1 MSLQKAIVSIPQRT
15 RERDMATSREKN
27 PIRIPINN
35 VLLGND
41 YTGKL
46 YVGAQ
51 RCEVNLLLDTG
62 SSTLAVEQ
70 RSYDPRKDPDAKVTN
85 LVQEVAYGDGSKWIG
100 SVVQTDMTVSASS
113 RSIELPGVSVAVAYH
128 ETANMFGKAQ
138 GILGLAYQRLDDA
151 IDVHKPTVPPKYT
164 PNDVRAGHRVFV
176 EPYFTQLERSGLVVD
191 KYAFYTRR
199 SVRRASANPASDPM
213 NNGFL
218 IIGGGEEAKD
228 LYKGSF
234 KTALVL
240 SDDWYSVNLRQV
252 IVGGAEPI
260 GVPPPRQQDHVPT
273 NAIVDSGTNGLD
285 LNPSIFEAILKKLP
299 PAQARLVRS
308 QQTPAANIDL
318 AQWPTLTFVLQG
330 PREDIRLDVTPEQYW
345 QIDAFEVGNAYC
357 TLWRGTDPQSTLGL
371 PLMNGYFTIFDGAAN
386 KGLGVVKFA
395 TAR

>member
-1 MSLQKAIVSIPQRT
+1 
-15 RERDMATSREKN
+15 MAKGKGKD

-35 VLLGND
+35 VLLGDD

-70 RSYDPRKDPDAKVTN
+70 KSYDPRKDPNAKVTN
-85 LVQEVAYGDGSKWIG
+85 LVQEVSYGDHSRWIG

-113 RSIELPGVSVAVAYH
+113 RSIDLPGVSVAVAYH

-138 GILGLAYQRLDDA
+138 GILGLAYQSLDDA

-164 PNDVRAGHRVFV
+164 PNDFRAGHRVFV
-176 EPYFTQLERSGLVVD
+176 EPYFTQLEKSGLVVD

-199 SVRRASANPASDPM
+199 SVRRASANPANDPM

-252 IVGGAEPI
+252 IVGNSDPV
-260 GVPPPRQQDHVPT
+260 GVAPPRQQDHVPT
-273 NAIVDSGTNGLD
+273 NAIVDSGTNGLN
-285 LNPSIFEAILKKLP
+285 LNPILFEAILKKLT
-299 PAQARLVRS
+299 PAQAQLVRS
-308 QQTPAANIDL
+308 QQTPAANVDL

-330 PREDIRLDVTPEQYW
+330 LSGDIALEVAPEQYW
-345 QIDAFEVGNAYC
+345 QMDAFEVGNAYC
-357 TLWRGTDPQSTLGL
+357 TLWRGSDPATTLGL

-395 TAR
+395 TAK

>member
-1 MSLQKAIVSIPQRT
+1 MES
-15 RERDMATSREKN
+15 DMAKSKVKN

-35 VLLGND
+35 TLLGDD

-51 RCEVNLLLDTG
+51 RSEVSLLLDTG

-70 RSYDPRKDPDAKVTN
+70 KSYDPRKDPKAKVTN
-85 LVQEVAYGDGSKWIG
+85 LVQEVAYGDGSNWIG
-100 SVVQTDMTVSASS
+100 SVVQTDMTVSASDK
-113 RSIELPGVSVAVAYH
+113 SIDLPGVAVAVAYH
-128 ETANMFGKAQ
+128 ESVSMFGKAQ
-138 GILGLAYQRLDDA
+138 GILGLAYQALDDA

-176 EPYFTQLERSGLVVD
+176 EPYFTQLEKAGLVVD

-199 SVRRASANPASDPM
+199 SVLRASADPINDPM

-252 IVGGAEPI
+252 IVGSADPI
-260 GVPPPRQQDHVPT
+260 GVSPPTHQDQVPT

-285 LNPSIFEAILKKLP
+285 LNPTLFEAILKKLT
-299 PAQARLVRS
+299 PAQAQLVRS
-308 QQTPAANIDL
+308 QQTPAANVNL

-330 PREDIRLDVTPEQYW
+330 VGGDIRLDVTPDQYW
-345 QIDAFEVGNAYC
+345 QMDAFEVGNAYC
-357 TLWRGTDPQSTLGL
+357 TLWRGSDPQSILGL
-371 PLMNGYFTIFDGAAN
+371 PLMNGYFTIFDGTAN
-386 KGLGVVKFA
+386 NGLGVVKFA
-395 TAR
+395 TAK

>member
-1 MSLQKAIVSIPQRT
+1 MAKGKG
-15 RERDMATSREKN
+15 RD

-51 RCEVNLLLDTG
+51 RSEVNLLLDTG

-70 RSYDPRKDPDAKVTN
+70 KSYDPRKDPNAKVTN
-85 LVQEVAYGDGSKWIG
+85 LVQEVAYGDGSNWIG
-100 SVVQTDMTVSASS
+100 SVVQTDMTVSESGK
-113 RSIELPGVSVAVAYH
+113 SIDLPGVSVAVAYH
-128 ETANMFGKAQ
+128 ATANMFGKTQ
-138 GILGLAYQRLDDA
+138 GILGLAYQALDDA
-151 IDVHKPTVPPKYT
+151 IDVHKPTVPPRYT

-176 EPYFTQLERSGLVVD
+176 EPYFTQLQKSGLVVD

-199 SVRRASANPASDPM
+199 SVMRASADPVNDPM

-252 IVGGAEPI
+252 IVGDSGPI
-260 GVPPPRQQDHVPT
+260 GVSPPRHEDHVPT

-285 LNPSIFEAILKKLP
+285 LYPALFEAILKKLT
-299 PAQARLVRS
+299 PAQAQLVRS
-308 QQTPAANIDL
+308 KQTPAANVKKL
-318 AQWPTLTFVLQG
+318 APWPTLTFVLQG
-330 PREDIRLDVTPEQYW
+330 IGDDIRLDVTPDQYW
-345 QIDAFEVGNAYC
+345 QVDAFEVGNAYC
-357 TLWRGTDPQSTLGL
+357 TLWRGSEAQSILGL
-371 PLMNGYFTIFDGAAN
+371 PLMNGYLTIFDGAAN
-386 KGLGVVKFA
+386 NGLGVVKFA
-395 TAR
+395 TAK

>member
-1 MSLQKAIVSIPQRT
+1 MAKGKG
-15 RERDMATSREKN
+15 RD

-41 YTGKL
+41 YIGKL

-51 RCEVNLLLDTG
+51 RSEVNLLLDTG

-70 RSYDPRKDPDAKVTN
+70 KSYDPRKDPNAKVTN

-100 SVVQTDMTVSASS
+100 SVVQTDMTVSESGK
-113 RSIELPGVSVAVAYH
+113 SIDLPGVSVAVAYH
-128 ETANMFGKAQ
+128 ETASMFGKAQ
-138 GILGLAYQRLDDA
+138 GILGLAYRALDDA

-176 EPYFTQLERSGLVVD
+176 EPYFTQLQKSGLVVD

-199 SVRRASANPASDPM
+199 SVLRASADPVNDPM

-252 IVGGAEPI
+252 IAGNSGPI
-260 GVPPPRQQDHVPT
+260 GVSPPTHEDHVPT

-285 LNPSIFEAILKKLP
+285 LNPALFEAILKKLT
-299 PAQARLVRS
+299 PAQAQLVRS
-308 QQTPAANIDL
+308 QQTPAANVKKL
-318 AQWPTLTFVLQG
+318 APWPTLTFVLQG
-330 PREDIRLDVTPEQYW
+330 VGDDIRLDVTPDQYW
-345 QIDAFEVGNAYC
+345 QLDAFEVGNAYC
-357 TLWRGTDPQSTLGL
+357 TLWRGSEAQSILGL
-371 PLMNGYFTIFDGAAN
+371 PLMNGYLTIFDGAAN
-386 KGLGVVKFA
+386 NGLGVVKFA
-395 TAR
+395 TAK